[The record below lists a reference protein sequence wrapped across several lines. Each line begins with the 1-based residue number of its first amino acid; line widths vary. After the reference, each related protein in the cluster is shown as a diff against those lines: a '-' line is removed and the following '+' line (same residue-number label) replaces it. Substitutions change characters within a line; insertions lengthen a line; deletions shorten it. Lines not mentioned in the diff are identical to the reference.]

1 MKGLAEY
8 ESRLT
13 SAATKNLRPDSS
25 SICAADRAGLWGL
38 GLMGITAG
46 SAGQQRCNK

>member
-13 SAATKNLRPDSS
+13 SAATKNLRPDSVHQS
-25 SICAADRAGLWGL
+25 VQPIGQTEGL
-38 GLMGITAG
+38 GLMEVN
-46 SAGQQRCNK
+46 RW